1 MLEQISVS
9 KFWKPICLS
18 LFLGMAG
25 KKNMKNFEATFFNM
39 KEQSVAK
46 EEFMARN
53 HTTALRK
60 ANRKITKN
68 IRVLSVE
75 EVAGGQ
81 VSA

>member
-1 MLEQISVS
+1 M
-9 KFWKPICLS
+9 
-18 LFLGMAG
+18 
-25 KKNMKNFEATFFNM
+25 KKFEATLFDT
-39 KEQSVAK
+39 KEKSVAK

-75 EVAGGQ
+75 EVAGSQ

>member
-1 MLEQISVS
+1 M
-9 KFWKPICLS
+9 
-18 LFLGMAG
+18 
-25 KKNMKNFEATFFNM
+25 KKFEATFFNM
-39 KEQSVAK
+39 KEESVAK

-53 HTTALRK
+53 HTSALRK

-75 EVAGGQ
+75 EVAGSQ